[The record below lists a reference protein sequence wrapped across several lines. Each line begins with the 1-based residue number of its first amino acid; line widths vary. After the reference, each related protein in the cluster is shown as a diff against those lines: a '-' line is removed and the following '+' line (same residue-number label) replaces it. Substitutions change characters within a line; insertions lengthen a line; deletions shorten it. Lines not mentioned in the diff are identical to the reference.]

1 MKVISLS
8 KSEKLEGKN
17 YTIHR
22 MVNPVTVGSEKLMSF
37 FVTIDVGGEI
47 PEHGHGPAEAMLHF
61 LQGQALVVVDGEERV
76 VHPGLEVHVPVGS
89 SIGLK
94 NSAQR
99 KLKFIVV
106 LSPPIDVSVCPVCG
120 IEITQSVAREVAS

>member
-1 MKVISLS
+1 MKVIPLS
-8 KSEKLEGKN
+8 KAEKLEGKN

-47 PEHGHGPAEAMLHF
+47 PEHGHGPAEAVLHF
-61 LQGQALVVVDGEERV
+61 LQGQALVVVDGEERPV
-76 VHPGLEVHVPVGS
+76 DPGLEVHVPIGS
-89 SIGLK
+89 SIGLR
-94 NSAQR
+94 NSGQR
-99 KLKFIVV
+99 KLRFLVV

-120 IEITQSVAREVAS
+120 IEIKQCVSREER